1 MTKIVHFVSTTERTS
16 AEGVTRLFQ
25 DNVWKLHG
33 LPESIIMDRRDTV
46 CGRNNEGVELYAGN
60 RYKTVNGLSPADR

>member
-1 MTKIVHFVSTTERTS
+1 MAHFVLTMEKTS

-33 LPESIIMDRRDTV
+33 LPESIITDR
-46 CGRNNEGVELYAGN
+46 GVQFAIGMMRELN
-60 RYKTVNGLSPADR
+60 